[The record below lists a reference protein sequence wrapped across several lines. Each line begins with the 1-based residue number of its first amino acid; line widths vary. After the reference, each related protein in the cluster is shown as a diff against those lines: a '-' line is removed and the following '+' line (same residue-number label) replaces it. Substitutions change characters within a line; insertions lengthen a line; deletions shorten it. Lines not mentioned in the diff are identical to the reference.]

1 MRLEGGG
8 IQKATPLQ
16 LGSIAQAKHNSA
28 MEHKSNRSATRQLAA
43 KSAKE
48 NNDPLQGRHC
58 QCHPTL
64 PPDTW

>member
-16 LGSIAQAKHNSA
+16 LGSIAQAKHDSA
-28 MEHKSNRSATRQLAA
+28 VEHGSSRSATRQLVV

-58 QCHPTL
+58 QSHPKL